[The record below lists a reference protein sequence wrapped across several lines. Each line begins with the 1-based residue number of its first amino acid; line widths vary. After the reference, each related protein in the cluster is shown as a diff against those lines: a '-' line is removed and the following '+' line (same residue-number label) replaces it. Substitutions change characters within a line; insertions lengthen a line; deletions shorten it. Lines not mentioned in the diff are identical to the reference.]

1 MKLGVVS
8 HNTVGM
14 IPPDSLARE
23 VEARGL
29 ESMWVTE
36 HTHIPA
42 GRQTPYPGGGEMPE
56 YFKYMADPFTSL
68 AAAAAVTDRILLG
81 TGVTLLSQHDPIV
94 LAKTVATLDQLSRG
108 RVLLGIGAG
117 WNAEEMEHHGTP
129 YARRW
134 DVVRERVEALKALWT
149 EEEATYHG
157 EFVDF
162 DRVWSYP
169 KPVQSPH
176 PPILLGTFGSHWGR
190 QRVAD
195 YGDGWIPIGA
205 LHADDLGAHIDD
217 LRERLVAGG
226 RDADAVSLSVFDPD
240 PTSDDELRRLRA
252 MGCFERA
259 IAAIPRREGAAV
271 LRCLDRYAEI
281 APELA

>member
-1 MKLGVVS
+1 MKLGIVS
-8 HNTVGM
+8 HNVDGM
-14 IPPDSLARE
+14 ILPDVLARE

-42 GRQTPYPGGGEMPE
+42 SRATPFPGGGDMPE

-68 AAAAAVTDRILLG
+68 AAAAAVTKTILLG

-94 LAKTVATLDQLSRG
+94 LAKTVATLDRLSQG
-108 RVLLGIGAG
+108 RVLLGVGAG

-134 DVVRERVEALKALWT
+134 DVVRERVEAMKVLWT
-149 EEEATYHG
+149 EEEGSYDG
-157 EFVDF
+157 EFVHF

-190 QRVAD
+190 ERVAA
-195 YGDGWIPIGA
+195 YADGWIPIGA
-205 LHADDLGAHIDD
+205 LHAEALEADVAD
-217 LRERLVAGG
+217 LRARLEAKG
-226 RDADAVSLSVFDPD
+226 RDPESVSLSVFDPE
-240 PTSDDELRRLRA
+240 PTADDELKRLA
-252 MGCFERA
+252 ALGVFERA
-259 IAAIPRREGAAV
+259 IAAIPRTDGDEV

-281 APELA
+281 ASLLS